1 MACFDDLLQDLRI
14 LILKLAKIYIMH
26 LIYLVGLFLHPKSQL
41 IVEIVDL
48 VSDLYKLSN
57 DDFQERMS
65 NQKENKPLS

>member
-1 MACFDDLLQDLRI
+1 
-14 LILKLAKIYIMH
+14 MH

-65 NQKENKPLS
+65 NQKENKPLSWDSTFIFKS